1 MKHFWKTFLTRI
13 YLLKNRFKWLRGIGR
28 TGSIFYIG
36 GAESLPQPLSPEE
49 ELRLLYHYGVQEVR
63 RFLFE
68 RYLRLVV

>member
-49 ELRLLYHYGVQEVR
+49 ELRLM
-63 RFLFE
+63 
-68 RYLRLVV
+68 